1 MNRQLKMAVDSF
13 VCLFY
18 VYTFMPKGKRD
29 ESGAYNAPSISCITV
44 KFLTTYGRR
53 WKGKATE
60 SLRNRA
66 RRTPQIFA

>member
-29 ESGAYNAPSISCITV
+29 ESGAYNAPSISRITV
-44 KFLTTYGRR
+44 KFLTTYGKR
-53 WKGKATE
+53 
-60 SLRNRA
+60 
-66 RRTPQIFA
+66 